1 MVENQLR
8 RCSSCCYSRSTQ
20 VIDPVIASRLLS
32 EYSDL
37 AENFLP
43 STRTITK
50 CHLQGKPQVVD
61 GDNDWCYQWRSN
73 D

>member
-1 MVENQLR
+1 MVEHQLR
-8 RCSSCCYSRSTQ
+8 RCSSCRYSRSTQ
-20 VIDPVIASRLLS
+20 VIDPIYASGLLS
-32 EYSDL
+32 EYSNL
-37 AENFLP
+37 GEKILP

-61 GDNDWCYQWRSN
+61 GDNDWCYQWRDN

>member
-1 MVENQLR
+1 MVEHQLR
-8 RCSSCCYSRSTQ
+8 RCSSCRYSRSTQ
-20 VIDPVIASRLLS
+20 VIDPIYASGLLS

-37 AENFLP
+37 GEKILS
-43 STRTITK
+43 STRTIIK

-61 GDNDWCYQWRSN
+61 GDNDWCYQWRDN